1 MFDSC
6 KIIVLCNI
14 LINPVIVTRQN
25 LFGGPCVICRVK
37 INGCGF
43 DPNKAAKD
51 PESLY
56 VDLDVLI

>member
-1 MFDSC
+1 M
-6 KIIVLCNI
+6 LCNI